1 MEILVLGCS
10 SVFLRRVLPALNDC
24 KLVTKIHVASKGKSK
39 SVIEIGCSPKIDKW
53 FFGYSEALDA
63 LTANPSTLVYITLPN
78 YLHYEWAEKC
88 LLAGYHVVVEKP
100 AVLKLSDAQYLC
112 ELATNKNIC
121 FAEAT
126 VWPYHPQVGFVRQI
140 LRRKGQA
147 PASIKA
153 TFSVPSFDHDNFR
166 NNTLLGGG
174 VFNDMSAYAVSI
186 GRVFF
191 EGELKDVSSEM
202 LNVSPSTGLDEVFKI
217 NAWYSD
223 GQVLEG
229 LFGFGLDYVNCLSI
243 VGSGFNF
250 DLTRV
255 FSPPAQ
261 IALPLY
267 EFSDKSKKIH
277 QIIGNAYLIFFT
289 QVIESVHK
297 GTYSKWSNLV
307 LEEQIVVDKSRVDL
321 FRKESK

>member
-10 SVFLRRVLPALNDC
+10 SVFLRRVLPALNAC
-24 KLVTKIHVASKGKSK
+24 KFVTKIHVASKGKPR
-39 SVIEIGCSPKIDKW
+39 SVIEICYSQKIDKW
-53 FFGYSEALDA
+53 FSRYSEALNA
-63 LTANPSTLVYITLPN
+63 LKASPSILVYITLPN

-112 ELATNKNIC
+112 ELATSKSIC

-126 VWPYHPQVGFVRQI
+126 VWPYHPQIEFVRQI

-147 PASIKA
+147 PASINA
-153 TFSVPSFDHDNFR
+153 TFSVPSFNDDNFR
-166 NNTLLGGG
+166 NNILLGGG
-174 VFNDMSAYAVSI
+174 VFNDMSAYAASI

-191 EGELKDVSSEM
+191 EVELKDVSSQM
-202 LNVSPSTGLDEVFKI
+202 LNVNASTGLDEVFKI
-217 NAWYSD
+217 NAWYSN

-250 DLTRV
+250 NLTRV
-255 FSPPAQ
+255 FSPPAE
-261 IALPLY
+261 ITLPLY
-267 EFSDKSKKIH
+267 EFSDKIKKTH
-277 QIIGNAYLIFFT
+277 QMMGNAYLIFFN
-289 QVIESVHK
+289 QVIESVHN

-307 LEEQIVVDKSRVDL
+307 LEDQIVVDKMREEL
-321 FRKESK
+321 FRKEI